1 MTKEHVNT
9 NHTFAI
15 CAYKESPY
23 LEECITSLMEQTVK
37 SEIFIATSTPNKYID
52 DIAAKYNLKVYVNE
66 GESGITQDWNFAY
79 SKVQTDYVTI
89 AHQDDKYAPEYV
101 ENLLAYT
108 AKAKKPLLFFTDYA
122 EIRNGEIVTTNK
134 ILKVKRIM
142 LFIMRPKAM
151 WGSRFIR
158 RRVLSLGSP
167 ICCPSATYYRP
178 NLMKQVFLN
187 GFRADEDWEAWE
199 RLSKLKGDFIFC
211 IRYSHITEYMRTQ
224 RQLRFLMIIR
234 DLKKITLCIRSS
246 GPNVLLK
253 CLLRHTARVKNLII

>member
-211 IRYSHITEYMRTQ
+211 NKILTYHRIHEDSETTKILNDNKRSEEDYIMYQKFWPKRT
-224 RQLRFLMIIR
+224 IR
-234 DLKKITLCIRSS
+234 DIKKEL
-246 GPNVLLK
+246 GY
-253 CLLRHTARVKNLII
+253 

>member
-122 EIRNGEIVTTNK
+122 EIRNGKIVTTNK
-134 ILKVKRIM
+134 ILNDNKRSEEDYIM
-142 LFIMRPKAM
+142 YQKFWPKCIAKM
-151 WGSRFIR
+151 LTKAYSK
-158 RRVLSLGSP
+158 SEES
-167 ICCPSATYYRP
+167 
-178 NLMKQVFLN
+178 NNMKQ
-187 GFRADEDWEAWE
+187 G
-199 RLSKLKGDFIFC
+199 
-211 IRYSHITEYMRTQ
+211 
-224 RQLRFLMIIR
+224 
-234 DLKKITLCIRSS
+234 
-246 GPNVLLK
+246 
-253 CLLRHTARVKNLII
+253 